1 MRGSV
6 EFHSAMTFP
15 RCAIVCGWFL
25 ALASPLPADTIT
37 LKNGRTIE
45 GIITK
50 ETDTHVYLDLGVG
63 STTLARTAIG
73 AVTRSSDEDNLKI
86 RAGWKKTYFLHKN
99 QVPPG
104 LENLA
109 AEFTRLTEQRDAAIG
124 ARQALARAG
133 TDEAALGNELEQI
146 QKRIVETSRKIQ
158 RAAPEKDIAEYN
170 AMVLTNNAL
179 NARLTVKRD
188 ELDKL
193 RKSRQPALG
202 QIAAYL
208 DALPA
213 FERSLAEPMKTL
225 KEGKEDDDRRYF
237 FDRISESL
245 KTFDGEFSTATIDVT
260 RSHSGTIVTAL
271 VNDAVQGKFL
281 LDTGAGMVML
291 SDAFARRLKLDP
303 AHLPTAEFVMADG
316 RKVTGRAVLLDSM
329 KLGEARAEGVEAAIL
344 PTAPGEDLDG
354 LLGMSFLK
362 HFAVDLQGPSGTLTL
377 RQFTPK

>member
-1 MRGSV
+1 MESHDV
-6 EFHSAMTFP
+6 MTWG
-15 RCAIVCGWFL
+15 RCITVCLGLF

-63 STTLARTAIG
+63 STTLARTNIG
-73 AVTRSSDEDNLKI
+73 TVTRSSDEDNLKI

-99 QVPPG
+99 HVPPG

-109 AEFTRLTEQRDAAIG
+109 ADFTRLTEQRDAAIR

-133 TDEAALGNELEQI
+133 TEETSLDNELAQV
-146 QKRIVETSRKIQ
+146 QKQIVETSRRIQ
-158 RAAPEKDIAEYN
+158 GATPAKNIAEYN
-170 AMVLTNNAL
+170 ALVLTNNAL
-179 NARLTVKRD
+179 NAKWTVKRD

-193 RKSRQPALG
+193 RKSRQPAMD
-202 QIAAYL
+202 QVAAYL

-213 FERSLAEPMKTL
+213 FESALTDQMKTL
-225 KEGKEDDDRRYF
+225 KEDEDRRYF
-237 FDRISESL
+237 FDRVSGTL
-245 KTFDGEFSTATIDVT
+245 KAFDSEFSSATIDVT
-260 RSHSGTIVTAL
+260 RSHSGTIVIAL
-271 VNDAVQGKFL
+271 VNDTVQGKFL

-291 SDAFARRLKLDP
+291 SEAFARRIKLDP
-303 AHLPTAEFVMADG
+303 ARLPTAEFVMADG

-329 KLGEARAEGVEAAIL
+329 KLGEARAEGIEAAIL
-344 PTAPGEDLDG
+344 PSTPGEDLDG

-362 HFAVDLQGPSGTLTL
+362 HFAVHLEGSSGTLTL